1 MPSSRRLAAS
11 SRGLAASS
19 IVETVLSFRSTTLI
33 HRLRH
38 LDSHTW
44 IFCWI
49 ALASSPFLPA
59 RRITSVCA
67 PVPGDEIGALRNEIR
82 PEPGNLVTAWAARR
96 GPASMKVIHRP
107 ASSSPVKWI
116 PLSFIMA
123 ATRGP
128 LR

>member
-49 ALASSPFLPA
+49 ALASSPFLSA